1 VLSDLTN
8 VPAFSELSYEQLSVG
23 DRWGPFVESLDQATS
38 DALRGAIGSSSPG
51 AGAPLGVLPL
61 LTLRVLRRAL
71 EGIIPGGVLARQTFS
86 VFDELPAAGD
96 ISITVSLSGQQRRPS
111 GFYTTFAFTLSCDG
125 SVRAMAEWMI
135 IAPETESDG

>member
-38 DALRGAIGSSSPG
+38 DELRGAIGTSSPG

-86 VFDELPAAGD
+86 VFDEFPAAGD

-111 GFYTTFAFTLSCDG
+111 GFYTTFAFTLSCEG

-135 IAPETESDG
+135 IAPQTESDG